1 MNNGNSGNNENK
13 LNKANIVSLQFR
25 PKIGQKQKNLEKV
38 KELAEKNAHLNPDLI
53 LVPEFFNTG
62 VSVPEFKKLAETE
75 EKNETL
81 EFLAEIAKEHN
92 SYLLAGSII
101 ETKDGKLYNTS
112 RLLDRQGE
120 QIAVY
125 KKIHLFDSFGGNEDS
140 YCTRG
145 DEIVVADTDF
155 GKIGMSVCFDIK
167 FPNHHIELVKRGAE
181 IIVEP
186 AAWCTPNTMIAQTV
200 QEWILMNR
208 ARALDNMVYF
218 ASSNLCGKV
227 DSFLTAC
234 GHSMIVAPNGNVLS
248 DAGEEEGAA
257 AFQIDME
264 LLRALREQFKI
275 ENLWNPCMY
284 SQAK

>member
-1 MNNGNSGNNENK
+1 M
-13 LNKANIVSLQFR
+13 NKANILSVQIR
-25 PKIGQKQKNLEKV
+25 PNIGHKQKNLEKV
-38 KELAEKNAHLNPDLI
+38 KEIIDQNASLNPDLI

-75 EKNETL
+75 DNNETVD
-81 EFLAEIAKEHN
+81 FLSKIAKKYN

-101 ETKDGKLYNTS
+101 ESKDGKLFNTS
-112 RLLDRQGE
+112 RLLDRNGE

-125 KKIHLFDSFGGNEDS
+125 RKIHLFDSFGGNEDS

-155 GKIGMSVCFDIK
+155 GKVGMSVCFDIK

-186 AAWCTPNTMIAQTV
+186 AAWCAPNNILEQAT

-218 ASSNLCGKV
+218 VSSNLCGKV

-234 GHSMIVAPNGNVLS
+234 GHSIIAAPNGNILS
-248 DAGEEEGAA
+248 DAGAEEGAA
-257 AFQIDME
+257 AFQIDLE
-264 LLRALREQFKI
+264 LLRMLRTQFKT
-275 ENLWNPCMY
+275 ENLWNPCLY
-284 SQAK
+284 PQTK